1 MHTSITPFY
10 IYICNIY
17 LFLLGSFRFSDSKLA
32 LKTVGTKIPVHFEN
46 QVINA
51 SLANLG
57 TLIDAAKLKS
67 KLDYVFALVKVV
79 STEDDQVLCCP
90 LYFAISLLFLKCMF
104 LRSFMSHYLCLPIR
118 WRCLFL

>member
-1 MHTSITPFY
+1 
-10 IYICNIY
+10 
-17 LFLLGSFRFSDSKLA
+17 LGSFRFSDSKLA

-79 STEDDQVLCCP
+79 STEDDQV
-90 LYFAISLLFLKCMF
+90 FAISLLFLKRMF
-104 LRSFMSHYLCLPIR
+104 LRSFMSPYLCLPIR